1 MFPPCCVERPSREP
15 WGTRKYEKK
24 RFQKMLTCETFLMQ
38 SRCLKSIKRMDN
50 ARQLLMCALF
60 RTRVERVHPRLGNY
74 SNAPSYSR
82 ALDLSTYIVQ
92 WIFQARETYTFHM
105 TCSPPRRIE
114 RPAGEHFPE
123 ASERKPQKLASI
135 PDIVGGRRWHA
146 VGVFDMLIS
155 ACFTV
160 VQ

>member
-1 MFPPCCVERPSREP
+1 MFPLCCVERPSREP

-92 WIFQARETYTFHM
+92 WVFQARETYTFHSSQLSFDW
-105 TCSPPRRIE
+105 TLCKRSYISR
-114 RPAGEHFPE
+114 
-123 ASERKPQKLASI
+123 SVNSKLLKMI
-135 PDIVGGRRWHA
+135 RDDR
-146 VGVFDMLIS
+146 FDQTLTS
-155 ACFTV
+155 SDTSKLCYT
-160 VQ
+160 

>member
-105 TCSPPRRIE
+105 TCSPPQAHRTPSRGTLPRSLRTQASKARLNPRYSRGAALARR
-114 RPAGEHFPE
+114 
-123 ASERKPQKLASI
+123 
-135 PDIVGGRRWHA
+135 RR
-146 VGVFDMLIS
+146 LR
-155 ACFTV
+155 
-160 VQ
+160 